1 MKEFFYK
8 KEKIILLIFSIFSV
22 FISILEV
29 FNLGIII
36 PFINIVNNSEKL
48 LKFPLIFEI
57 MEKLNI
63 KKEKIIVIIGIII
76 ISISILKLIVITI
89 YNIKLSSFLNKIYLR
104 LTKTLLKK
112 IMKMPYSEYLK
123 ENKSELIKL
132 MIYETDKLNI
142 IIKDIMIIISEI
154 IIAVLLLLTMFF
166 LNRKIF
172 LFISIFS
179 GISLLCIKLLILDKI
194 KKIGIVKN
202 KMVSKCFFSLEIIF
216 ENIKALKILFSE
228 KENSIIENYY
238 INTDKCLE
246 NEKKWNVLFPLS
258 KQIFETLGIVL
269 IILIII
275 FLCIES
281 NNENKKIL
289 EILII
294 FVVALYRLL
303 PSIYRIVSAIQE
315 VLYYKNAFIKIKQ
328 VLNYYSEKEG
338 NLKISYNKS
347 ILIENLDFL
356 FNNEKIFRISFLE
369 ILKGERIGIV
379 GVSGSGKSTFI
390 NVLLGMYRE
399 KLKNIRIDDKELS
412 DKNIRDWYKKISY
425 IPQEIILF
433 DGTVADNI
441 VFGRKYDQKKLE
453 NAIKLSRLDKI
464 FSNYNYVVG
473 DKGNLLSGG
482 QRQRIV
488 IARALYDEP
497 EILILDEATSS
508 LDEKTEREIMEEIY
522 NLNKNLTILLITHRK
537 SVLYGCDKIL
547 NFCKGKNIEI
557 KVGELN
563 GK

>member
-1 MKEFFYK
+1 MKDFFYK

-132 MIYETDKLNI
+132 MIYETDKLTI

-202 KMVSKCFFSLEIIF
+202 KMVSKCFF
-216 ENIKALKILFSE
+216 
-228 KENSIIENYY
+228 
-238 INTDKCLE
+238 
-246 NEKKWNVLFPLS
+246 
-258 KQIFETLGIVL
+258 
-269 IILIII
+269 
-275 FLCIES
+275 
-281 NNENKKIL
+281 
-289 EILII
+289 
-294 FVVALYRLL
+294 
-303 PSIYRIVSAIQE
+303 
-315 VLYYKNAFIKIKQ
+315 
-328 VLNYYSEKEG
+328 
-338 NLKISYNKS
+338 
-347 ILIENLDFL
+347 
-356 FNNEKIFRISFLE
+356 
-369 ILKGERIGIV
+369 
-379 GVSGSGKSTFI
+379 
-390 NVLLGMYRE
+390 
-399 KLKNIRIDDKELS
+399 
-412 DKNIRDWYKKISY
+412 
-425 IPQEIILF
+425 
-433 DGTVADNI
+433 
-441 VFGRKYDQKKLE
+441 
-453 NAIKLSRLDKI
+453 
-464 FSNYNYVVG
+464 
-473 DKGNLLSGG
+473 
-482 QRQRIV
+482 
-488 IARALYDEP
+488 
-497 EILILDEATSS
+497 
-508 LDEKTEREIMEEIY
+508 
-522 NLNKNLTILLITHRK
+522 H
-537 SVLYGCDKIL
+537 
-547 NFCKGKNIEI
+547 
-557 KVGELN
+557 
-563 GK
+563 